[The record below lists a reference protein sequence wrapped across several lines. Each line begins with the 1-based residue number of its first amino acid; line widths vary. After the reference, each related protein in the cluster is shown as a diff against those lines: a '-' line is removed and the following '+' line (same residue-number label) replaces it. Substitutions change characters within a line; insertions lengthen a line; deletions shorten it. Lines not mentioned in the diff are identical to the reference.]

1 MDITKQRYGIAFPF
15 GDSPSGYFLKTT
27 NNPREEIKTN
37 LTHLLLTRKGSRY
50 FLPDFGTRLYQF
62 IFEPMDNRT
71 FDAIEAEIRDAVRK
85 YIPNLRIDKITITPA
100 AEAEETE
107 GTLVTTN
114 DDRVYRVAGAGT
126 DEYTAKVL
134 IEFTITDSAFETRD
148 FVIINL

>member
-1 MDITKQRYGIAFPF
+1 MATNGTFGINFPF
-15 GDSPSGYFLKTT
+15 RDSRKGYYMEMTES
-27 NNPREEIKTN
+27 PEEEIRADFI
-37 LTHLLLTRKGSRY
+37 HLLLTRKGTRY

>member
-1 MDITKQRYGIAFPF
+1 MATNGTFGINFPF
-15 GDSPSGYFLKTT
+15 RDSTKGFYMEMTESPE
-27 NNPREEIKTN
+27 EEIRADFI
-37 LTHLLLTRKGSRY
+37 HLLLTRKGTRY

>member
-1 MDITKQRYGIAFPF
+1 MATNGTFGINFPF
-15 GDSPSGYFLKTT
+15 RDSAKGYYMDMTESPESEVRADF
-27 NNPREEIKTN
+27 I
-37 LTHLLLTRKGSRY
+37 HLLLPRKGTRY

-71 FDAIEAEIRDAVRK
+71 FDAIEAEIRDAVIK
-85 YIPNLRIDKITITPA
+85 YIPNLRIDKITITHA

>member
-1 MDITKQRYGIAFPF
+1 MATNGTFGINFPF
-15 GDSPSGYFLKTT
+15 RDSTKGYYMEMTES
-27 NNPREEIKTN
+27 REEEIRADFI
-37 LTHLLLTRKGSRY
+37 HLLLTRKGTRQ